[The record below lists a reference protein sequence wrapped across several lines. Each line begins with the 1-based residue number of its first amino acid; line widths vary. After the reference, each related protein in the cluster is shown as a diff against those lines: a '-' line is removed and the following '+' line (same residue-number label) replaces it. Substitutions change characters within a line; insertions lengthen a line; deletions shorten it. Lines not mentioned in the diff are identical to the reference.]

1 VYYINKSCPVCG
13 GYVIVLDNGSEV
25 CEKCHY
31 ILPSTNAAQMS
42 DSTKSSSSDKYC
54 VRCNTKLELLGDWW
68 ACPECGYGYRITPG
82 DPPELTEE
90 YIKEMAKK
98 ITDTPFYVHGTAV
111 GKAIGSLEPQ
121 TLTIT
126 NCEKFKV
133 QLREIDVE
141 FELEPDKLENIDT
154 LIINGYKYVKEK

>member
-1 VYYINKSCPVCG
+1 LVCP
-13 GYVIVLDNGSEV
+13 
-25 CEKCHY
+25 K
-31 ILPSTNAAQMS
+31 
-42 DSTKSSSSDKYC
+42 
-54 VRCNTKLELLGDWW
+54 
-68 ACPECGYGYRITPG
+68 CGYGYRITTG

-98 ITDTPFYVHGTAV
+98 ITVTPFYSGTAV

-126 NCEKFKV
+126 NCEKFRV
-133 QLREIDVE
+133 QLREVDIE
-141 FELEPDKLENIDT
+141 FELDPDKLENIDT

>member
-1 VYYINKSCPVCG
+1 MNLRYLNKTCPICG
-13 GYVIVLDNGSEV
+13 GFVVLLDSGTEM

-31 ILPSTNAAQMS
+31 TLPSSLQIQMY
-42 DSTKSSSSDKYC
+42 DSTRTSSLNKYC
-54 VRCNTKLELLGDWW
+54 ERCHTKLTQVGDWW
-68 ACPECGYGYRITPG
+68 VCPECNYRITTG

-98 ITDTPFYVHGTAV
+98 VTDSSLYSSIAV
-111 GKAIGSLEPQ
+111 GKAISDIEPL

-133 QLREIDVE
+133 QLREIDIE